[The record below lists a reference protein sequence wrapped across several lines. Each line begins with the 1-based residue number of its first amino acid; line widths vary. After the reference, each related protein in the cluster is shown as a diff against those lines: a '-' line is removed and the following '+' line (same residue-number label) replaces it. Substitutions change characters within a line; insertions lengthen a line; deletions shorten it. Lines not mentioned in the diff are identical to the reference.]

1 MPRLA
6 DTPDGRRIE
15 IHERIAASPDRVW
28 ELFRDTE
35 AWPEWG
41 PSVRAVE
48 SPTRYVEAGTRGRVR
63 TVAGISVPF
72 EVRTCADYRWTWDVA
87 KLPATGHRVERTA
100 DGESK
105 PAEDCIAVIEVPP
118 LAAPYAVVCE
128 RGLRRL
134 RRLAES

>member
-6 DTPDGRRIE
+6 TTPDGRRIE
-15 IHERIAASPDRVW
+15 VHERIAAPADRVW

-48 SPTRYVEAGTRGRVR
+48 SPTRYVEAGTSGRVR
-63 TVAGISVPF
+63 TVAGIRLPF

-87 KLPATGHRVERTA
+87 KLPATGHRVEQ
-100 DGESK
+100 GEKS
-105 PAEDCIAVIEVPP
+105 AGDCVAVIEIPP
-118 LAAPYAVVCE
+118 LAAPYTVVCE

-134 RRLAES
+134 RGLAES

>member
-6 DTPDGRRIE
+6 TTPDGRRIE
-15 IHERIAASPDRVW
+15 VYERIAAPRDRVW

-48 SPTRYVEAGTRGRVR
+48 APTRYVEAGTSGRVR
-63 TVAGISVPF
+63 TVAGIWLPF
-72 EVRTCADYRWTWDVA
+72 EVRTCADYRWTWDVG
-87 KLPATGHRVERTA
+87 KLPATGHRIERGS
-100 DGESK
+100 DSSD
-105 PAEDCIAVIEVPP
+105 DCVAVIEIPP
-118 LAAPYAVVCE
+118 LAAPYTVVCE